1 MIQFFLR
8 CAFESQCTFE
18 NVDSIVVASQFEG
31 EGCMMRLEDA
41 QVVVQNG
48 QLAAGIAHE
57 DEEEAATAASSS
69 SSSSLLS

>member
-48 QLAAGIAHE
+48 QLAAGIAQE
-57 DEEEAATAASSS
+57 SASRKKKKEKFREKEQRQS
-69 SSSSLLS
+69 